1 MEKFAKSSI
10 LRDSHEILKV
20 TNLSK
25 SYKNKKVLREIN
37 LNVSYGESVALI
49 GSNGSGKSTLI
60 KCLLGLTNIEKGEI
74 YTNQIRLNMKN
85 NNLLKFYRR
94 DIAFIWQTHNL
105 VPRLSVLSNVIH
117 GSLNSNPNPR
127 LWYQAFAPSEIRSRA
142 LNCLDQVGLKNF
154 AKNNVN
160 TLSGGE
166 SQRVAIARALMQK
179 PKLMIADEPVAS
191 LDPKVGIEVMNLL
204 KDLTLKQGITLFF
217 TTHDLKH
224 AEHYANRV
232 IGLKDGVIKIN
243 IKSKELNELDVD
255 EFYAA

>member
-1 MEKFAKSSI
+1 MEKFTKSSI

-74 YTNQIRLNMKN
+74 FTNQIRLNMKN

-117 GSLNSNPNPR
+117 GSLNSHPNPR

>member
-1 MEKFAKSSI
+1 MEKFTKSSI

-74 YTNQIRLNMKN
+74 FTNQILLNMKN

-117 GSLNSNPNPR
+117 GALNARPNPR
-127 LWYQAFAPSEIRSRA
+127 LWYQAFAPSEIRYRA
-142 LNCLDQVGLKNF
+142 LNCLDQVGLKHL

-243 IKSKELNELDVD
+243 IKSKELKELDID
-255 EFYAA
+255 QFYAA

>member
-1 MEKFAKSSI
+1 MEKFTKSTI

-117 GSLNSNPNPR
+117 GSLNSHPNPR

-243 IKSKELNELDVD
+243 IKSKELKELDID
-255 EFYAA
+255 QFYAA